1 MSTTTRLWLTRVHF
15 RVLVFGTKQSET
27 SISRYVS
34 APRLFSD
41 ICTSYCA
48 CVNSTSGILVFS
60 LTTRSRMISY
70 DVWAFDGFS
79 LKAGPKCTNVFV
91 SNEKAL
97 VWTSSHCGI
106 VEKAAWERSFWCI
119 CQQKGRFFK
128 VHSFVWKQPEVQIKQ
143 RELSLLLYSHFI
155 SVTHT

>member
-1 MSTTTRLWLTRVHF
+1 MSTTTRLWLTHVHF

-27 SISRYVS
+27 SISRCVS

-70 DVWAFDGFS
+70 DVRAFDGFS
-79 LKAGPKCTNVFV
+79 LKAGPKRTNIFV

-97 VWTSSHCGI
+97 VPSNSRKGYMGKELLMYLSTKPEIFQGPLIC
-106 VEKAAWERSFWCI
+106 VEAAWDQFGEFLCGYWGLR
-119 CQQKGRFFK
+119 G
-128 VHSFVWKQPEVQIKQ
+128 
-143 RELSLLLYSHFI
+143 
-155 SVTHT
+155 

>member
-1 MSTTTRLWLTRVHF
+1 MHF

-41 ICTSYCA
+41 ICTS
-48 CVNSTSGILVFS
+48 LFS

-70 DVWAFDGFS
+70 DVRAFDGFS

-91 SNEKAL
+91 SNEKAS

-106 VEKAAWERSFWCI
+106 VEKAAWERSF
-119 CQQKGRFFK
+119 
-128 VHSFVWKQPEVQIKQ
+128 
-143 RELSLLLYSHFI
+143 
-155 SVTHT
+155 